1 MSSDHE
7 ALKQASERLESLERE
22 LRRTREELYRLMA
35 LVDRGP
41 ATVFL
46 WRIAPRWP
54 VEYVSANISRFGYDP
69 EEFRSGRISW
79 AELIHPDDTPRLDAE
94 ITRAIQDGTHGLVL
108 EYRIITRS
116 GEVRWVEE
124 HALGLLD
131 EHHRLTHYQGIILDI
146 TARKRAEAALLA
158 GKEELESRVAER
170 TADLTRAN
178 EKLRREIAQRQR
190 AMEALQLDETRLEA
204 LLDLNLMTEA
214 SVKEITHFA
223 MEEAVRLTR
232 STLGYLA
239 FVNESE
245 TVMTMHAWSERAMYD
260 CLIAEKPLI
269 YPVETTGL
277 WGEAVRQRR
286 PIITNDYQA
295 PNPWK
300 KGYPEGHV
308 ELHRHMNVP
317 IMEGGRVVAVIG
329 VANKETEYDDADV
342 RQLRL
347 LGTGMWRI
355 LERKRVVDALKE
367 NEERYRSL
375 FAVEPDA
382 LVLLDAQTGQILEA
396 NDSACQLF
404 GYELEEFL
412 SLTALDISAEP
423 EKTRAVMDGWQ
434 PGRTDKV
441 PYRNSLRKDGTI
453 FPTEIA
459 IRHFELQ
466 GRRLLYAAYRDITAR
481 VRAEAEMEE
490 AHERLLRAEIEK
502 KQFYRQVI
510 RAVTHNKLHLVDLA
524 QIPLEGDLVL
534 EASFDEP
541 ESYRALRQRV
551 QQAAIRAGMP
561 EENAADLMLAV
572 SEAVANAIKHA
583 KDGRCALY
591 VTPERVIARVSDRG
605 TGIHPENLPAT
616 ILTPGFSTKVSLG
629 MGYTLML
636 EVADEMWL
644 TTGPT
649 GTIVQLAKWIH
660 PERHVKQPDL
670 LAWNEL

>member
-1 MSSDHE
+1 
-7 ALKQASERLESLERE
+7 
-22 LRRTREELYRLMA
+22 MA

-41 ATVFL
+41 PPSSSGASPQDGPSV
-46 WRIAPRWP
+46 
-54 VEYVSANISRFGYDP
+54 VSANISRFGYDP
-69 EEFRSGRISW
+69 EEFRSGPSPGQ
-79 AELIHPDDTPRLDAE
+79 ADPPDDTPRLDAE

-300 KGYPEGHV
+300 KGY
-308 ELHRHMNVP
+308 R
-317 IMEGGRVVAVIG
+317 
-329 VANKETEYDDADV
+329 
-342 RQLRL
+342 
-347 LGTGMWRI
+347 
-355 LERKRVVDALKE
+355 
-367 NEERYRSL
+367 
-375 FAVEPDA
+375 
-382 LVLLDAQTGQILEA
+382 
-396 NDSACQLF
+396 
-404 GYELEEFL
+404 
-412 SLTALDISAEP
+412 
-423 EKTRAVMDGWQ
+423 RATW
-434 PGRTDKV
+434 
-441 PYRNSLRKDGTI
+441 
-453 FPTEIA
+453 
-459 IRHFELQ
+459 
-466 GRRLLYAAYRDITAR
+466 
-481 VRAEAEMEE
+481 
-490 AHERLLRAEIEK
+490 
-502 KQFYRQVI
+502 
-510 RAVTHNKLHLVDLA
+510 
-524 QIPLEGDLVL
+524 
-534 EASFDEP
+534 
-541 ESYRALRQRV
+541 SY
-551 QQAAIRAGMP
+551 
-561 EENAADLMLAV
+561 
-572 SEAVANAIKHA
+572 
-583 KDGRCALY
+583 
-591 VTPERVIARVSDRG
+591 
-605 TGIHPENLPAT
+605 TGI
-616 ILTPGFSTKVSLG
+616 
-629 MGYTLML
+629 
-636 EVADEMWL
+636 
-644 TTGPT
+644 
-649 GTIVQLAKWIH
+649 
-660 PERHVKQPDL
+660 
-670 LAWNEL
+670 

>member
-1 MSSDHE
+1 M
-7 ALKQASERLESLERE
+7 
-22 LRRTREELYRLMA
+22 
-35 LVDRGP
+35 
-41 ATVFL
+41 
-46 WRIAPRWP
+46 
-54 VEYVSANISRFGYDP
+54 
-69 EEFRSGRISW
+69 
-79 AELIHPDDTPRLDAE
+79 
-94 ITRAIQDGTHGLVL
+94 
-108 EYRIITRS
+108 
-116 GEVRWVEE
+116 RWVEE

-158 GKEELESRVAER
+158 GKEELEFRVAER

-308 ELHRHMNVP
+308 ELRRHMNVP

-396 NDSACQLF
+396 NNSACQLF

-510 RAVTHNKLHLVDLA
+510 RAVTNNKLHLVDLA
-524 QIPLEGDLVL
+524 QIPVEGELVL
-534 EASFDEP
+534 ETSFDDP
-541 ESYRALRQRV
+541 QILPCAAPARAAGRDHGGHARGECRRFHARRLRGGSQRHQTRQRWPLRPLCHSG
-551 QQAAIRAGMP
+551 ARHRSRERPRNRNRPGELAGDHP
-561 EENAADLMLAV
+561 DARLLYQGLAG
-572 SEAVANAIKHA
+572 NGLHA
-583 KDGRCALY
+583 HAGGGR
-591 VTPERVIARVSDRG
+591 RD
-605 TGIHPENLPAT
+605 
-616 ILTPGFSTKVSLG
+616 
-629 MGYTLML
+629 
-636 EVADEMWL
+636 VADDGSHRHCRPARQVDLSRAPRQGAGSPDVEQ
-644 TTGPT
+644 P
-649 GTIVQLAKWIH
+649 LA
-660 PERHVKQPDL
+660 P
-670 LAWNEL
+670 